1 MQRITDP
8 TAVATLPSPPAL
20 TGTTGYFGPAV
31 PGISPATRVR
41 YWFVTML
48 QEELMSI
55 LAAAGIAADTTAT
68 VFNQVLLS
76 IQALIG
82 AIPHGVHNITSS
94 GTWTVPA
101 GVTTIEVEVW
111 AGGSGSWAS
120 ISGMSGGGG
129 SGGGYARKRMTGV
142 TPGAV
147 ATVVIGAGG
156 TAGVSGT
163 TAPGAG
169 GASSFVLGGTTIS
182 ATGGVVNPLG
192 VASAPSLGNLAGV
205 GSGGDVNLYGGDGQ
219 SGMQNQGGL
228 VFNLGGFGG
237 EGPLSGGV
245 INSGTTGTIGRFPG
259 GGASGAGSGSSG
271 TTPYAGAA
279 GAAGLCVV
287 RW

>member
-20 TGTTGYFGPAV
+20 TGTTGYFGPAL

-55 LAAAGIAADTTAT
+55 LAAASITADTTAT

-94 GTWTVPA
+94 GTWAVPA

-120 ISGMSGGGG
+120 ISGFTGGGG
-129 SGGGYARKRMTGV
+129 SGGGYARKRMIGV

-163 TAPGAG
+163 TAPGPG

-192 VASAPSLGNLAGV
+192 TPSAPGLGNLGGV
-205 GSGGDVNLYGGDGQ
+205 GSGGDVNVYGGDGQ
-219 SGMQNQGGL
+219 SGMANQGGL

-245 INSGTTGTIGRFPG
+245 LNSGTTGTTGRFPG
-259 GGASGAGSGSSG
+259 GGASGAGTGATG
-271 TTPYAGAA
+271 TTAYAAAA
-279 GAAGLCVV
+279 GAAGLCIV